1 MIHSDYADLWIK
13 WWPECTHW
21 FCFCSFFSLITCL
34 AQMVSP
40 LWVSHYFCI
49 LICHTGFQSS
59 KMHTCILI
67 FLTFVSCLI
76 PHAHYR
82 DITWFNLEQFLCIA
96 VWCGDFYSSEAIT
109 IDVLV
114 KMFNFRTV
122 KKYFNFL
129 NLFTSLLL
137 KAVKGVTF
145 SLNNSAVIMT
155 IILNPWQFWPYLPA
169 RYHLCYFESLN

>member
-1 MIHSDYADLWIK
+1 MVTRVHSLVLLLLFLFSHNLFG
-13 WWPECTHW
+13 TNGVT
-21 FCFCSFFSLITCL
+21 SLGFSLFLYTHL
-34 AQMVSP
+34 SYW
-40 LWVSHYFCI
+40 LSE
-49 LICHTGFQSS
+49 FQDAY
-59 KMHTCILI
+59 MHTD